1 MCLCQ
6 GCGIRYHTLRDLG
19 RVLPTCS
26 LDKRQRD
33 LNTSY
38 GPCSNLQTSSSI
50 SEPWSK
56 SHWSH
61 PCRREPFRKSG
72 FQRGNSRTML
82 EQKKKRKEITSL
94 DALERTLSALPFP
107 QVGKVRIS
115 QSVISA
121 AIKIKS
127 K

>member
-1 MCLCQ
+1 MQ
-6 GCGIRYHTLRDLG
+6 ERAFSEV
-19 RVLPTCS
+19 RV
-26 LDKRQRD
+26 
-33 LNTSY
+33 
-38 GPCSNLQTSSSI
+38 
-50 SEPWSK
+50 SEGK
-56 SHWSH
+56 
-61 PCRREPFRKSG
+61 
-72 FQRGNSRTML
+72 FQNYVGA
-82 EQKKKRKEITSL
+82 KKKRKEITSL